1 MDVSNS
7 RLDKAEQRL
16 SELKDRS
23 EEITP
28 NAAQKDK
35 ERENMKENLRGME
48 GRLRESKLPYKEM
61 QKEKNRENVGMAIF
75 NFPELMEDIHPRV
88 KEIWGVLRRTYISK
102 STFRYVMVTLDS
114 KKHNQSI
121 ILPMNVWE
129 SSWITEA

>member
-16 SELKDRS
+16 SEPKDRS

-35 ERENMKENLRGME
+35 ERENIKENLRGME
-48 GRLRESKLPYKEM
+48 SRLRESKLPYKEM
-61 QKEKNRENVGMAIF
+61 QKEKSRENVGMAIF
-75 NFPELMEDIHPRV
+75 NFPELMEDIHPQV

-102 STFRYVMVTLDS
+102 STFRYVRCGDTGF
-114 KKHNQSI
+114 KGTQSGYNFAHEC
-121 ILPMNVWE
+121 LGEFMDH
-129 SSWITEA
+129 